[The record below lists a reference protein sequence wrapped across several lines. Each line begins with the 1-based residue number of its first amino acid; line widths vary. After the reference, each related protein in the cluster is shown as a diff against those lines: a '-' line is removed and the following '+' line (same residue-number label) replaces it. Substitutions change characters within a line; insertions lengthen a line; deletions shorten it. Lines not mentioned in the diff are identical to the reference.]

1 MMILIGVIAGLAVF
15 GAIFGAM
22 AYCAQDRLTMLS
34 TFLKENEQVDE
45 QVRDVNLFWIEKAV
59 MVQTINFWFVFIR

>member
-1 MMILIGVIAGLAVF
+1 MQILIGVIAGVALF

-22 AYCAQDRLTMLS
+22 AYCAQDRLVMLS

-45 QVRDVNLFWIEKAV
+45 QVRHVNLYWIDK
-59 MVQTINFWFVFIR
+59 